1 LRRTAFAVIIEDQ
14 TPENDM
20 EPRTRKTPT
29 SSALGARFEQT
40 LWSEVIAAGQLGG
53 PDSARALERL
63 CQVYWYPIYAYLR
76 RRGCDRHAA
85 KDLTQ
90 GFFFYL
96 VKKNVVQ
103 AADPQKGRFRSFLL
117 GTLKNFVSN
126 EEGRERALKRGGDQ
140 QLISL
145 DEEVAEG
152 RYAHEPVDNRS
163 PEKLFD
169 RRWALTVLEEA
180 SRRLESE
187 FKENKA
193 EREFSELKSFLNSDR
208 GLSYAEL
215 AVRLGRSELALRSV
229 VSRMRRRFREL
240 LVEVIR
246 DTVGDASQ
254 LEAEMTHLK
263 AALRDT

>member
-1 LRRTAFAVIIEDQ
+1 
-14 TPENDM
+14 M
-20 EPRTRKTPT
+20 EPRNHGTPT
-29 SSALGARFEQT
+29 SSAAGVRFEQT
-40 LWSEVIAAGQLGG
+40 LWNEVVAAGQVGRPG
-53 PDSARALERL
+53 AARALEKL

-76 RRGCDRHAA
+76 RRGFDRPEA

-117 GTLKNFVSN
+117 GTLKNFISN
-126 EEGRERALKRGGDQ
+126 EEGRQRALKRGGHQ

-145 DEEVAEG
+145 DEDVAEG

-180 SRRLESE
+180 GRRLEKE
-187 FKENKA
+187 FKEAGA
-193 EREFSELKSFLNSDR
+193 ERDFAELKSFLNSDQN
-208 GLSYAEL
+208 LPYAEL
-215 AVRLGRSELALRSV
+215 SVRLDRSELALRSV
-229 VSRMRRRFREL
+229 VSRMRRRFRECL
-240 LVEVIR
+240 LDVIR
-246 DTVGDASQ
+246 ETVGDAGQ
-254 LEAEMTHLK
+254 VEAELAHLK
-263 AALRDT
+263 EALRES